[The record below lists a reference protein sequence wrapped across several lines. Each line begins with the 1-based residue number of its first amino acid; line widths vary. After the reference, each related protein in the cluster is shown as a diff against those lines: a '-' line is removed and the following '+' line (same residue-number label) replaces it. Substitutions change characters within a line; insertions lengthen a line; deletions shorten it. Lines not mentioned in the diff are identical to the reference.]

1 MPRWGMVID
10 LDKCTACQACTVAC
24 LAENNVPVIEP
35 EEAARGRAIFWQ
47 EVMVELEGEYPH
59 VRARFIP
66 RPCQH
71 CDSPPCVPVCP
82 VRATYKDEEGLVLQ
96 RYERCIG
103 CRYCAVACPY
113 GVRYFNWYEPQWPEP
128 LDQLLNPDEGPSPET
143 RGGRS
148 GPEARPKGIVEKCTF
163 CVHRLEKAKRKAEE
177 EGRELTDEELVLLP
191 ACNQTCPASARY
203 FGDLDDHE
211 STVFRLAESPRAF
224 RLLEDLG
231 TEPKV
236 IYLEAGG

>member
-24 LAENNVPVIEP
+24 LAENNVPVTEP
-35 EEAARGRAIFWQ
+35 EEAALGRAIFWQ

-71 CDSPPCVPVCP
+71 CDRPPCIKVCP

-128 LDQLLNPDEGPSPET
+128 QCQIHTSL
-143 RGGRS
+143 RS
-148 GPEARPKGIVEKCTF
+148 KAISESSIVF
-163 CVHRLEKAKRKAEE
+163 R
-177 EGRELTDEELVLLP
+177 
-191 ACNQTCPASARY
+191 CPAQR
-203 FGDLDDHE
+203 
-211 STVFRLAESPRAF
+211 
-224 RLLEDLG
+224 
-231 TEPKV
+231 
-236 IYLEAGG
+236 

>member
-24 LAENNVPVIEP
+24 MAENNVPHVEA
-35 EEAARGRAIFWQ
+35 EEAALGRAIFWQ
-47 EVMVELEGEYPH
+47 EVLVEVEGEYPEVH
-59 VRARFIP
+59 ARFIP

-71 CDSPPCVPVCP
+71 CEHPPCVKVCP
-82 VRATYKDEEGLVLQ
+82 VRATFQNDEGLVLQ

-103 CRYCAVACPY
+103 CRYCTVACPY

-128 LDQLLNPDEGPSPET
+128 LDQLLNPDEASPPGT
-143 RGGRS
+143 RGGPS

-163 CVHRLEKAKRKAEE
+163 CVHRLERAKHKAGE
-177 EGRELTDEELVLLP
+177 EGRELTDAELILLP

-203 FGDLDDHE
+203 FGDLDDPE
-211 STVFRLAESPRAF
+211 STVARLAESPRAF
-224 RLLEDLG
+224 QLLEDLG

-236 IYLEAGG
+236 IYLRGGG